1 MRAMVEEEMVDYN
14 ATPGQITMDLVFFRD
29 ALRHIARIHRILR
42 TPRGNALLVGVGG
55 SGRQS
60 LARVASWLTRNV
72 AGTKM
77 GVFQIEITKMYR
89 VVEFHEDL
97 KKLYARAGVEGRPT
111 TFLFSDTQVKDETF
125 LE

>member
-1 MRAMVEEEMVDYN
+1 
-14 ATPGQITMDLVFFRD
+14 MDLVFFRD

-77 GVFQIEITKMYR
+77 GVFQ
-89 VVEFHEDL
+89 VP
-97 KKLYARAGVEGRPT
+97 GR
-111 TFLFSDTQVKDETF
+111 
-125 LE
+125 